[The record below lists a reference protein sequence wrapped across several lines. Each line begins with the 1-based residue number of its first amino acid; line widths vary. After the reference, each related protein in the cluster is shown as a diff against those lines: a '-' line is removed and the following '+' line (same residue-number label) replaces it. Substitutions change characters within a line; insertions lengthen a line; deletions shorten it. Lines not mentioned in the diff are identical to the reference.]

1 MTSPLENLYPDID
14 KSEPVFSQHGP
25 VSTGEDISHS
35 LTVSATDHAPETY
48 EEGELS
54 EIEDQPELDTGDSD
68 RAISDN
74 QNYRETVRGV
84 RAFMGWNH
92 IPDLEYSPASRTDN
106 PWVGHRSQSVGK
118 VSVLPPPEDWSCRK
132 QENLNF
138 ILIEGFPTKSIEP
151 GGLHVDQFLRPPKSQ
166 SRWYG
171 IHPAE
176 PKDPTQ
182 PGKLENLM
190 VKLNFY

>member
-14 KSEPVFSQHGP
+14 KSEPVFSQPGP

-74 QNYRETVRGV
+74 QNY
-84 RAFMGWNH
+84 
-92 IPDLEYSPASRTDN
+92 
-106 PWVGHRSQSVGK
+106 
-118 VSVLPPPEDWSCRK
+118 
-132 QENLNF
+132 
-138 ILIEGFPTKSIEP
+138 
-151 GGLHVDQFLRPPKSQ
+151 
-166 SRWYG
+166 
-171 IHPAE
+171 
-176 PKDPTQ
+176 
-182 PGKLENLM
+182 
-190 VKLNFY
+190 